1 MSRATTHGGLRA
13 PELAHLQ
20 AVLAARR
27 PALVVLTGAPG
38 MGKTTLLETW
48 GARASALGWE
58 VAGGNACRRLAVT
71 PSTDERG
78 FRAALLAATCEAD
91 DGARRARARAT
102 VSAPPARRRALDP
115 LLNELARRAPFL
127 VLLDDYCPNPQ
138 FAEWFEDGFLPELQR
153 CGAVV
158 VMGAAVR
165 VSGCLSHRAD
175 RVVALGKLA
184 PADVRE
190 ALASLGGALHP
201 PLASHELEVYAKEA
215 RVPAVLDSLMR
226 VLQLGVAA

>member
-1 MSRATTHGGLRA
+1 MKHAWEARAR
-13 PELAHLQ
+13 ELAHLH

-27 PALVVLTGAPG
+27 PALVVLAGAPG

-48 GARASALGWE
+48 GARATALGWE
-58 VAGGNACRRLAVT
+58 VAGGDACHRVAVT

-78 FRAALLAATCEAD
+78 FRAALLAARCETD

-138 FAEWFEDGFLPELQR
+138 FAEWFEDGFLPELHR
-153 CGAVV
+153 CGAPVV
-158 VMGAAVR
+158 IGAAVR
-165 VSGCLSHRAD
+165 SPQCLGDRAD
-175 RVVALGKLA
+175 RLVVLGKLA
-184 PADVRE
+184 AADVHE
-190 ALASLGGALHP
+190 ALASLGGSLRP
-201 PLASHELEVYAKEA
+201 PLAPHELEIYARDA

-226 VLQLGVAA
+226 VLQLGVAL

>member
-1 MSRATTHGGLRA
+1 MKHAWEARAR
-13 PELAHLQ
+13 ELAHLH

-58 VAGGNACRRLAVT
+58 VAGGDACRRLAVT

-78 FRAALLAATCEAD
+78 FRAALLAATCETD

-138 FAEWFEDGFLPELQR
+138 FAEWFEDGFLPELSR
-153 CGAVV
+153 CGAAVV
-158 VMGAAVR
+158 IGAAVR
-165 VSGCLSHRAD
+165 VAECLSHRAD

-184 PADVRE
+184 PADVHE
-190 ALASLGGALHP
+190 ALASLGGALRP
-201 PLASHELEVYAKEA
+201 PLAPYELEVYAKEA

-226 VLQLGVAA
+226 VLKLGVAA